1 MISAEK
7 IPNNVDLA
15 GNKRLLR
22 ALEHWQPAYL
32 DWWRE
37 MGPPGFQD
45 SHQVYLRT
53 AVSVDAAGWAHFDYV
68 KLPEYRWGIFLA
80 EPTHDRRI
88 GFGDFKGQPVWQE
101 VPGEFRNQ
109 LRRLIVI
116 QGDTEPASVEQQRSL
131 GAHCPSLYDLR
142 NLFQVNVEEGRHLWA
157 MVYLL
162 HSYFGRDGR
171 EEAEALLER
180 RSGNDDTPRMLEAFN
195 EPIDTWLDFFAFTM
209 FTDRDGKSQLLSL
222 SESSLDPLAAHHA
235 LHAHRG
241 SAPHVRRRERHGA
254 ASSSAPASCC
264 KESGFSGDVRKAG
277 GIDLPLIQKFVNFWF
292 SQSLDLHGSEVSSNA
307 AAYFSNGLKGRAEE
321 DKFDDDHVLAANMYV
336 LDMIDDSG
344 RIIRQE
350 VPMRNA
356 LNEVLRDWYVGDCQA
371 GVDRWNKRVLEAH
384 GMSERIAL
392 PSRKFNRKVGV
403 YAGKHFD
410 PLGNPLTRR
419 GVGAQEV
426 RVAAVA
432 RRQGVPAQHPGD
444 AGLQARPVR
453 QLHRAAAARHQPPA
467 DRFRIRADGGVE
479 GAAGTEALD
488 EPDEVQY
495 VCATAVLHDH
505 ARRSAGQHLLLR
517 DDAGAGCRGP
527 RRAHG
532 RRAST
537 SSSSP
542 ARARSSSA
550 PARTSACSRTP
561 IRPSSITSAC
571 TPTRRSTVSSRR
583 RSW

>member
-1 MISAEK
+1 MISDEK

-15 GNKRLLR
+15 GNKRLQR

-53 AVSVDAAGWAHFDYV
+53 AISVDAAGWAHFDYV
-68 KLPEYRWGIFLA
+68 RLPEYRWGIFLA
-80 EPTHDRRI
+80 EPIPDRRI

-131 GAHCPSLYDLR
+131 GAHCPSLYELH
-142 NLFQVNVEEGRHLWA
+142 NLLQVNVEEGRHLWA

-222 SESSLDPLAAHHA
+222 SESSLDPLARTTRFMLTEEAHHMFVGESGIA
-235 LHAHRG
+235 RIL
-241 SAPHVRRRERHGA
+241 ERT
-254 ASSSAPASCC
+254 CQLLRDT
-264 KESGFSGDVRKAG
+264 GFSGDVRKAG

-321 DKFDDDHVLAANMYV
+321 DKFDDDHILAGNMYV
-336 LDMIDDSG
+336 LDMMDDSG
-344 RIIRQE
+344 LIIREE

-384 GMSERIAL
+384 GMSERITL

-410 PLGNPLTRR
+410 PFGQQLTAEEWERKKYEWLPSPEDKQYLHSIQVQPVYKPGQFANYIAPPQR
-419 GVGAQEV
+419 GINRQPIDFEYV
-426 RVAAVA
+426 R
-432 RRQGVPAQHPGD
+432 
-444 AGLQARPVR
+444 
-453 QLHRAAAARHQPPA
+453 
-467 DRFRIRADGGVE
+467 
-479 GAAGTEALD
+479 TEA
-488 EPDEVQY
+488 
-495 VCATAVLHDH
+495 
-505 ARRSAGQHLLLR
+505 
-517 DDAGAGCRGP
+517 
-527 RRAHG
+527 
-532 RRAST
+532 
-537 SSSSP
+537 
-542 ARARSSSA
+542 
-550 PARTSACSRTP
+550 
-561 IRPSSITSAC
+561 
-571 TPTRRSTVSSRR
+571 
-583 RSW
+583 

>member
-15 GNKRLLR
+15 GNKRLQR

-32 DWWRE
+32 DWWRD

-53 AVSVDAAGWAHFDYV
+53 AISVDAAGWAHFDYV
-68 KLPEYRWGIFLA
+68 RLPEYRWGIFLA
-80 EPTHDRRI
+80 EPVPDRRI

-222 SESSLDPLAAHHA
+222 SESSLDPLARTTKFMLTEEAHHMFVGESGLA
-235 LHAHRG
+235 RILERTCQLL
-241 SAPHVRRRERHGA
+241 RET
-254 ASSSAPASCC
+254 
-264 KESGFSGDVRKAG
+264 GFSGDVRKHG

-321 DKFDDDHVLAANMYV
+321 DKFDDDHILAGNMYV
-336 LDMIDDSG
+336 LDLMDDSG
-344 RIIRQE
+344 LIIREE

-384 GMSERIAL
+384 GMSERITL
-392 PSRKFNRKVGV
+392 PSRRFNRKVGV
-403 YAGKHFD
+403 YAGNHFD
-410 PLGNPLTRR
+410 PYGNQLSPEDWERR
-419 GVGAQEV
+419 KYEWLPSLDDKRYLHSIQATPVYQPGQFANYIAPPQRGINRQPIDFEYV
-426 RVAAVA
+426 R
-432 RRQGVPAQHPGD
+432 
-444 AGLQARPVR
+444 
-453 QLHRAAAARHQPPA
+453 
-467 DRFRIRADGGVE
+467 
-479 GAAGTEALD
+479 TE
-488 EPDEVQY
+488 Q
-495 VCATAVLHDH
+495 
-505 ARRSAGQHLLLR
+505 
-517 DDAGAGCRGP
+517 
-527 RRAHG
+527 
-532 RRAST
+532 
-537 SSSSP
+537 
-542 ARARSSSA
+542 
-550 PARTSACSRTP
+550 
-561 IRPSSITSAC
+561 
-571 TPTRRSTVSSRR
+571 
-583 RSW
+583 